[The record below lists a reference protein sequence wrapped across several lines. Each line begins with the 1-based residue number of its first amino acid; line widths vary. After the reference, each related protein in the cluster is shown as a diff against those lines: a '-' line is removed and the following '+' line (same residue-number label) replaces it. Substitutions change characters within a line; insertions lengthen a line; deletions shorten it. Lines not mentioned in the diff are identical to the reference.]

1 MKSQIIGKHSDAG
14 KDGKQKL
21 TEVAEDEILDSI
33 TDLMDVSLSEL
44 QELVIDREAWH
55 AAIHGLQRVRHD

>member
-33 TDLMDVSLSEL
+33 TDLMNMALSKLWE
-44 QELVIDREAWH
+44 EVKDREAWC
-55 AAIHGLQRVRHD
+55 AAVCGVTRSQT

>member
-33 TDLMDVSLSEL
+33 TDLMNMALSKLWE
-44 QELVIDREAWH
+44 EVKDREACC
-55 AAIHGLQRVRHD
+55 AAVCGVTRSQT